1 MSVDLDRLLAHLDP
15 DGRGG
20 RRHVDEVATAICAL
34 APHIDAAAVPELVR
48 DTIQA
53 GERQGM
59 WSSTRTVTVHRGR
72 TTLPKSIILP
82 RSGAPADQLRPVA
95 VPLRDELASWAA
107 TLPLSQ
113 TQRQVL
119 LAVNDWLRRT
129 DGGNTAVAE
138 AAERAY
144 ELLGDEKAFDS
155 TPPRGGATLWGSG
168 RLTFQ
173 LLRCHPHPDTPHL
186 GTDNVN
192 REPARTRP
200 VRRKPRHLPYLPAR
214 ATHPQPP
221 TLGRRRLGPRP
232 QHRTPGIPGR
242 PAVHRHQPRLP
253 RRSRPSGTGHRG
265 NRLRHGTTR
274 RNTSRP
280 SRTTLG
286 TSHPAARPSGP
297 ADQRHRRPPTRL
309 LAPRDDPRTGA
320 NSLDD
325 RPRNPAGSATRRP
338 PHNRAG
344 LTGFSLTVHGPTRRS
359 ADIGAGQVGYRG
371 SGVL

>member
-53 GERQGM
+53 GVRQGM

-173 LLRCHPHPDTPHL
+173 LLRCHRTPTPL
-186 GTDNVN
+186 TW
-192 REPARTRP
+192 EPTTSTVSQPGP
-200 VRRKPRHLPYLPAR
+200 VLCVENHATCRSPSPTSTTSEISTQRDWPSRQPPAPRHNAPQYQPAQPNNSGHFSSSSPTER
-214 ATHPQPP
+214 AGGSTTP
-221 TLGRRRLGPRP
+221 TP
-232 QHRTPGIPGR
+232 
-242 PAVHRHQPRLP
+242 
-253 RRSRPSGTGHRG
+253 
-265 NRLRHGTTR
+265 
-274 RNTSRP
+274 
-280 SRTTLG
+280 
-286 TSHPAARPSGP
+286 
-297 ADQRHRRPPTRL
+297 
-309 LAPRDDPRTGA
+309 A
-320 NSLDD
+320 NSS
-325 RPRNPAGSATRRP
+325 PGSQ
-338 PHNRAG
+338 
-344 LTGFSLTVHGPTRRS
+344 RRS
-359 ADIGAGQVGYRG
+359 ANGREL
-371 SGVL
+371 S

>member
-129 DGGNTAVAE
+129 
-138 AAERAY
+138 
-144 ELLGDEKAFDS
+144 
-155 TPPRGGATLWGSG
+155 
-168 RLTFQ
+168 
-173 LLRCHPHPDTPHL
+173 
-186 GTDNVN
+186 
-192 REPARTRP
+192 
-200 VRRKPRHLPYLPAR
+200 
-214 ATHPQPP
+214 
-221 TLGRRRLGPRP
+221 
-232 QHRTPGIPGR
+232 PGIPGR

-338 PHNRAG
+338 PHNRAA

>member
-173 LLRCHPHPDTPHL
+173 LLRCH
-186 GTDNVN
+186 
-192 REPARTRP
+192 
-200 VRRKPRHLPYLPAR
+200 
-214 ATHPQPP
+214 
-221 TLGRRRLGPRP
+221 
-232 QHRTPGIPGR
+232 RTPTPLTWEPTTSTVSQPGPVLCVENHATFR
-242 PAVHRHQPRLP
+242 TFLRVLR
-253 RRSRPSGTGHRG
+253 TD

>member
-119 LAVNDWLRRT
+119 LARVLRLGGAGRRVRRT
-129 DGGNTAVAE
+129 
-138 AAERAY
+138 R
-144 ELLGDEKAFDS
+144 LR
-155 TPPRGGATLWGSG
+155 TPRRRKGV
-168 RLTFQ
+168 RLHPTPWRRYLVGFRPAH
-173 LLRCHPHPDTPHL
+173 LPAPAMPPHPDTPHL